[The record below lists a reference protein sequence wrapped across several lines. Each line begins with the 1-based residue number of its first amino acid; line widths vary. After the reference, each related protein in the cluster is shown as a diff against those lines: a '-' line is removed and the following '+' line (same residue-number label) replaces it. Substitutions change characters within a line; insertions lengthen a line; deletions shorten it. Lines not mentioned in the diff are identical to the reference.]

1 MSDGRD
7 DLSWVLTDFAQRVAD
22 VDCVVLWSSDGF
34 PRGASEGVAKEQAE
48 DLAAM
53 SASAFSSSKRVS
65 VIGGGGDLSKTVIE
79 GANRFVILALAAE
92 RTGITVVVDTAAD
105 PLIVNVELDRL
116 LAQVGEHLVTEGRG
130 GSANPLTGTRP

>member
-1 MSDGRD
+1 MSDSRD

-34 PRGASEGVAKEQAE
+34 PRGASEGVSKDQAE

-53 SASAFSSSKRVS
+53 SASAFSSSKRVN
-65 VIGGGGDLSKTVIE
+65 VIGGGGELSKTVIE
-79 GANRFVILALAAE
+79 GTDRFVILALAAE
-92 RTGITVVVDTAAD
+92 RSGITVVVNTTAD

-130 GSANPLTGTRP
+130 GSGTLTGTRP

>member
-1 MSDGRD
+1 MSDSRD
-7 DLSWVLTDFAQRVAD
+7 DLSWVLTDFAQRVVD

-34 PRGASEGVAKEQAE
+34 PRAASEGVSAEQAE

-65 VIGGGGDLSKTVIE
+65 AIGGGGDLSKTVIE

-92 RTGITVVVDTAAD
+92 RTGITVCVDTAAD

-130 GSANPLTGTRP
+130 GAGSLTGTRP